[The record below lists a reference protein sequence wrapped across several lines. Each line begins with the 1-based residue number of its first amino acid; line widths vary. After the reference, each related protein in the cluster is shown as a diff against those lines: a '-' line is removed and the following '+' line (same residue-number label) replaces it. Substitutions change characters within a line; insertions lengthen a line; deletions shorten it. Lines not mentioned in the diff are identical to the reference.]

1 MTTNRTIAPLPGF
14 VPPVGQFVAQM
25 EDVRRQLKKYVEGLT
40 PEQLSWYPNPKVES
54 IGTLLLHIAAVECSW
69 IGEDIMRRPM
79 ADDWKIAFPIRF
91 GIPQITG
98 QPLDY
103 YVKTLD
109 AVREQTKKDL
119 ATLRADDLPHLIK
132 PLDPGDPSSTMNF
145 SVEWILYHVIEHEA
159 HHKGQIAVT
168 KRLLPI

>member
-1 MTTNRTIAPLPGF
+1 MSTTRTIAAVPGF
-14 VPPVGQFVAQM
+14 VPKVGQFVAQL

-98 QPLDY
+98 QP
-103 YVKTLD
+103 
-109 AVREQTKKDL
+109 
-119 ATLRADDLPHLIK
+119 
-132 PLDPGDPSSTMNF
+132 
-145 SVEWILYHVIEHEA
+145 
-159 HHKGQIAVT
+159 
-168 KRLLPI
+168 

>member
-1 MTTNRTIAPLPGF
+1 MTQTRTIAAVPGF
-14 VPPVGQFVAQM
+14 VPKVGQFVAQL

-40 PEQLSWYPNPKVES
+40 PEQLSWFPNPKVES

-98 QPLDY
+98 QPLDFY
-103 YVKTLD
+103 LKTLD

-119 ATLRADDLPHLIK
+119 ATLHEDDLPRLIT
-132 PLDPGDPSSTMNF
+132 PLDPGDPSSTMKF
-145 SVEWILYHVIEHEA
+145 TTEWILYHVIEHEA

-168 KRLLPI
+168 KRLLPV